1 MNDTHISNLTAAIDR
16 LTEAVQNLAGTE
28 PTITLTQT
36 YSPPS
41 YVPPSYVA
49 PAAGV
54 EVETVAST
62 PVGLT
67 PTIHDLRN
75 IAQALLDKGR
85 IVAIQK
91 VNAAHGIK
99 RLTEAQPDQY
109 VSLQTQLL
117 KELE

>member
-16 LTEAVQNLAGTE
+16 LTEAVQNLAGAE

-41 YVPPSYVA
+41 YVELP